1 MTWGKVSDRL
11 HAHSKARRAREAMA
25 LWVLALSWSCD
36 ELTDGA
42 IPADMPELL
51 IPGGDA
57 MAERLVNVGL
67 WERTEAGFRFH
78 DWDQFQP
85 SADFERDRRESVS
98 RLRSEAGKRGAAKR
112 WQTDGKR
119 DGKPV
124 ANGWQTDSP
133 VPVPVPEPREE
144 ILPSV
149 GPRALEAL
157 ALAPT
162 AEPKAE
168 RRTKRAAQPIADV
181 VPAEGTLA
189 RKVFDVVTNDR
200 AFAGLVR
207 PGDFAERVCADG
219 AYPGV
224 DVLAQV
230 RAAGAWAAGKP
241 RAPWRDVR
249 AGLLTWLRRA
259 TEDAQ
264 QSPQPHRPAPPP
276 VRPVPT
282 PAQPLPAANTA
293 NRSII
298 AETRVRIAAVRA
310 GIDPDEAVRTQLPR
324 AAGGES

>member
-25 LWVLALSWSCD
+25 LWVLAMSWSCD

-57 MAERLVNVGL
+57 MAERLVSVGL

-85 SADFERDRRESVS
+85 SADLERNRRESVS
-98 RLRSEAGKRGAAKR
+98 RIRSEAGKRGAAKR

-119 DGKPV
+119 DGKPI

-157 ALAPT
+157 ALAPIT
-162 AEPKAE
+162 EPKAE
-168 RRTKRAAQPIADV
+168 RRAKRAAQPIADV

-249 AGLLTWLRRA
+249 AGLLGWLRRA
-259 TEDAQ
+259 AEEAR
-264 QSPQPHRPAPPP
+264 QSASVTRVTSPS
-276 VRPVPT
+276 VRPVRAPVPVAPAPET
-282 PAQPLPAANTA
+282 PLSSAQISEFRQRLA
-293 NRSII
+293 RQ
-298 AETRVRIAAVRA
+298 RA
-310 GIDPDEAVRTQLPR
+310 GLEPIDELPR

>member
-25 LWVLALSWSCD
+25 LWVLAMSWSCD

-57 MAERLVNVGL
+57 MAERLVSVGL

-85 SADFERDRRESVS
+85 SADLERNRRESVS
-98 RLRSEAGKRGAAKR
+98 RIRSEAGKRGAAKR

-119 DGKPV
+119 DGKPI

-157 ALAPT
+157 ALAPIT
-162 AEPKAE
+162 EPKAE
-168 RRTKRAAQPIADV
+168 RRTKRVAQPIADV

-249 AGLLTWLRRA
+249 AGLLGWLRRA
-259 TEDAQ
+259 AEEAR
-264 QSPQPHRPAPPP
+264 QSASVTRVTSPSARPVRAPVPVAPAPE
-276 VRPVPT
+276 T
-282 PAQPLPAANTA
+282 PLSSAQISEFRQRLA
-293 NRSII
+293 RQ
-298 AETRVRIAAVRA
+298 RA
-310 GIDPDEAVRTQLPR
+310 GLEPIDELPR

>member
-57 MAERLVNVGL
+57 MAERLVSVGL

-85 SADFERDRRESVS
+85 SADLERNRRESVS
-98 RLRSEAGKRGAAKR
+98 RIRSEAGKRGAAKR

-119 DGKPV
+119 DGKPI
-124 ANGWQTDSP
+124 ANGWQTDSPVP

-157 ALAPT
+157 ALAPIT
-162 AEPKAE
+162 EPKAE

-181 VPAEGTLA
+181 VPSEGTLA

-249 AGLLTWLRRA
+249 AGLLGWLRRA
-259 TEDAQ
+259 AEEAR
-264 QSPQPHRPAPPP
+264 QSANVARVTSPS
-276 VRPVPT
+276 VRPVRAPVPVAPAPET
-282 PAQPLPAANTA
+282 PLSSAQISEFRQRLA
-293 NRSII
+293 RQ
-298 AETRVRIAAVRA
+298 RA
-310 GIDPDEAVRTQLPR
+310 GLEPIDELPR